1 MTHQEFMQD
10 IEQFLDAHQMS
21 ASRFGLLAL
30 NDRDFVFRMRRGS
43 DVRISTIDRV
53 REFMMREA
61 REIKS
66 RKSKGAEAAA

>member
-1 MTHQEFMQD
+1 MTHQEFLQD
-10 IEQFLDAHQMS
+10 IEQFLDAHGMS

-53 REFMMREA
+53 REFMSREKK
-61 REIKS
+61 R
-66 RKSKGAEAAA
+66 RKSNGAEVAA

>member
-21 ASRFGLLAL
+21 PSRFGLLAL

-53 REFMMREA
+53 REFMMRES
-61 REIKS
+61 KS
-66 RKSKGAEAAA
+66 KKSKGAEAAA